1 MCNSGLKTTVSSSPV
16 SYHITQGCQD
26 NGSHMAVF
34 LIGRVHGSRT
44 EEVKVGVDPLPITLS
59 GPLRKSVLPIPVT
72 LSNMGS
78 ETLTPRRGTLF
89 LRDIERISLNLELQ
103 EIRWGTSSCYYVY
116 KWAVAASTA

>member
-1 MCNSGLKTTVSSSPV
+1 MCNSGLKTTVSYSPV
-16 SYHITQGCQD
+16 LYHITQGCQD
-26 NGSHMAVF
+26 NGNHMAVF
-34 LIGRVHGSRT
+34 PIGRMHGSRT

-59 GPLRKSVLPIPVT
+59 GPLGKSVLPIPVT

-103 EIRWGTSSCYYVY
+103 EILWGTSSCCYVC